1 MLKLLSLTEIKI
13 VWYWS
18 KDGQMEQNSK
28 SRNRTTYIQ
37 SPDVQESHILVN
49 QCYFLIDG
57 AVSTGHP
64 NGEKEP

>member
-1 MLKLLSLTEIKI
+1 MLVRTMVLAKIKLFMLKLLSLTEIKI

-49 QCYFLIDG
+49 
-57 AVSTGHP
+57 
-64 NGEKEP
+64 